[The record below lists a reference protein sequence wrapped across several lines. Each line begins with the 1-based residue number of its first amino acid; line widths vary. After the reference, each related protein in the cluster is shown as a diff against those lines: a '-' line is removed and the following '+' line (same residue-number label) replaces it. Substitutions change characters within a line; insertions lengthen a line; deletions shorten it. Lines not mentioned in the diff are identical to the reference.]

1 VKKAF
6 AVLVL
11 LLFFMSII
19 AAGCLQGG
27 GTSTSSPGNGPVSSA
42 SSTES
47 FEYKALKLPPGNYT
61 TLYLGEVL
69 QGACPPGRVR
79 VTFAYHPNGTNVT
92 SVSVRGTFND
102 WKEWHMKEMA
112 DGSWVLRIC
121 LPPGTYQYK
130 FFIDGKWVKDMSK
143 VDPTADSYVADGY
156 GGKNAV
162 KIVKGERG
170 LNLDY
175 DPTDPAY
182 FSIADNRTVIR
193 FKVAPGEI
201 SSATLVTSFG
211 EFKMEKQLW
220 WSSGE
225 MWRAEVPVV
234 KPFKYYFRIERK
246 GSDVLLLNNSAE
258 PFFSFDGVD
267 RFPQVQWVSKAI
279 GYQIFPDR
287 FYNGNKSNDVFALQS
302 DELWLNE
309 MSNERPILSNW
320 SDPITPLNC
329 CHQYFGGDIAG
340 ITDKLDYLSSLGV
353 KLIYLNPIFLSGSVH
368 GYDPYDYYRIDPK
381 FGTKQELK
389 KFLNEAHKR
398 GIRVIFDFVPDH
410 SGIGHW
416 AFLDVA
422 ARGRAS
428 PYWNWYFIKK
438 WPFKLG
444 DGKAYAGW
452 WGIGSLPKLNT
463 MNPAVENYL
472 LGAVMY
478 WLNFGFD
485 GVRVDTPSDLI
496 NADQF
501 FSEMRKRVKAKY
513 PNAYLVGEIWTLS
526 PDWVSGDRFDSLMN
540 YALGRDILLPY
551 AKGSVG
557 GEVTMGMLGKYY
569 AAYGEN
575 VVAMGFNLVDSHD
588 TSRVLTDLGGGNLGD
603 TPKPDAVKRLKLLST
618 LLYTLPGMPV
628 TFQGDEC
635 GFLGNK
641 NHYDEQRYPIQW
653 DKCNQS
659 LVNHYRNLA
668 KLRESVPALTSSKIE
683 FYTAKDGVLAFFRGH
698 HNEALVIANNEN
710 NATLIKLPEGTWK
723 EVWPT
728 GGGSVKGEIKV
739 PPVSVL
745 VLVREAEGG

>member
-1 VKKAF
+1 MIQLVKKAF
-6 AVLVL
+6 AALVL
-11 LLFFMSII
+11 LLLFMSTI
-19 AAGCLQGG
+19 ATGCLQGG
-27 GTSTSSPGNGPVSSA
+27 STSTSGHGNSPLSSA
-42 SSTES
+42 SLRYRT
-47 FEYKALKLPPGNYT
+47 LKLPSGNHT

-69 QGACPPGRVR
+69 QGACPPGQVR
-79 VTFAYHPNGTNVT
+79 VTFTYHSNGTNVT

-102 WKEWHMKEMA
+102 WKEWHMKKMA
-112 DGSWVLRIC
+112 DGSWILEIC
-121 LPPGTYQYK
+121 LPPGKYQYK

-162 KIVKGERG
+162 KIVRGERG

-175 DPTDPAY
+175 DPSNPAY
-182 FSIADNRTVIR
+182 LSVADNRTVIR
-193 FKVAPGEI
+193 FKVTPGEI

-267 RFPQVQWVSKAI
+267 RFPQVQWVSKAV

-309 MSNERPILSNW
+309 MSNERPLLSNW

-340 ITDKLDYLSSLGV
+340 ITDKLNYLSSLGV

-381 FGTKQELK
+381 FGTNQELK
-389 KFLNEAHKR
+389 EFLKEAHKR

-463 MNPAVENYL
+463 MNPAVESYL

-501 FSEMRKRVKAKY
+501 FSEMRKRVKEKY

-526 PDWVSGDRFDSLMN
+526 PEWVSGDRFDSLMN
-540 YALGRDILLPY
+540 YALGRNILLPY
-551 AKGSVG
+551 AKGSIG
-557 GEVTMGMLGKYY
+557 GEVTMSMLGKYY

-641 NHYDEQRYPIQW
+641 NHYDEQRYPLQW

-659 LVNHYRNLA
+659 LVDHYRKLA
-668 KLRESVPALTSSKIE
+668 KLRESVPALTSS
-683 FYTAKDGVLAFFRGH
+683 
-698 HNEALVIANNEN
+698 
-710 NATLIKLPEGTWK
+710 
-723 EVWPT
+723 
-728 GGGSVKGEIKV
+728 
-739 PPVSVL
+739 
-745 VLVREAEGG
+745 